1 MPGSCVDQGVRV
13 QNRGPVVAEAGVP
26 ADALVVLPVAGDRR
40 ARDVEF
46 AEFMAA
52 NEQTLLRAAWLL
64 CGDAHRAE
72 DLTQQALVRTYVAW
86 PRARRI
92 DPLAYA
98 RRVLVNLR
106 TDTWRRTRREHLVA
120 PDAVPDRPTHQGDR
134 VEDRDR
140 LVSALAVLSA
150 RQRRVVVLR
159 YLLDLSEAEVA
170 TDLGISVG
178 TVKSTA
184 SRALARL
191 RDVMTESPTQGGDR

>member
-1 MPGSCVDQGVRV
+1 M

>member
-1 MPGSCVDQGVRV
+1 M

-191 RDVMTESPTQGGDR
+191 RDVMAESPTQGGDR